1 MGEESVMTSVTEVT
15 NMSVL
20 PENTGEQSQTG
31 TLNNNTESTDVSAM
45 EIAETENVP
54 LEHIEETAE
63 TQVPADAE
71 MNNDD
76 IISSIVAEAVSQ
88 SLEEAG
94 VTEEAV
100 QTEEAVV
107 TVTEYIPVTEAEE
120 TVSEQPVVT
129 EAVVQEITEVLES
142 TAITEAVT
150 ETAVENV
157 TNQINIDP
165 KFIAVP
171 AVIGLLAAAMAFVK
185 KRSKKAAVTDDD
197 APMSARDRDAIRL
210 SAGKPEKK
218 KGKKSKKGRTEKEK
232 KNLSAEEKR
241 DS

>member
-129 EAVVQEITEVLES
+129 EAV
-142 TAITEAVT
+142 
-150 ETAVENV
+150 ETAARTRDRAPDRTFAIVILSVGIHKHQNGLHISLAVGDVFHLSQKQLNV
-157 TNQINIDP
+157 CDVIMY
-165 KFIAVP
+165 FAGIARTVNARLP
-171 AVIGLLAAAMAFVK
+171 VKSRHDKSAFVAENGYVDNF
-185 KRSKKAAVTDDD
+185 RHGL
-197 APMSARDRDAIRL
+197 RL
-210 SAGKPEKK
+210 Q
-218 KGKKSKKGRTEKEK
+218 
-232 KNLSAEEKR
+232 
-241 DS
+241 

>member
-15 NMSVL
+15 NMSVP

-31 TLNNNTESTDVSAM
+31 TLTDNTESTDISAM
-45 EIAETENVP
+45 ETENVP
-54 LEHIEETAE
+54 LEHSAE

-94 VTEEAV
+94 VTEETL

-120 TVSEQPVVT
+120 IVSEQPAVT
-129 EAVVQEITEVLES
+129 EAVVQEVTEVLES

-150 ETAVENV
+150 ETAVQSS

-165 KFIAVP
+165 RFIAVP

-185 KRSKKAAVTDDD
+185 KRSKKAAVTEC
-197 APMSARDRDAIRL
+197 SNVRKGQRCHKTFGRQAR
-210 SAGKPEKK
+210 
-218 KGKKSKKGRTEKEK
+218 KEK
-232 KNLSAEEKR
+232 GQKVQKGQ
-241 DS
+241 D